1 MILDR
6 PLGEIVV
13 EAGFLTRAEL
23 DHVLSNREDTTEPLG
38 NLLVRMNRLTVKEKL
53 RCEAVQM
60 GLPFVDLTQ
69 IEIEPDCSRIIPHA
83 TAMRLLA
90 VPIERTDVAASVAM
104 ANPLDLTAIDE
115 LADSTGLEIDPI
127 LCAEE
132 DIRDAIFRS
141 FGAYDDLGELVG
153 DAIMGADDNLRAE
166 AHEDEAAINV
176 IELKEVVEG
185 APIVKLANAIM
196 TRAISMRASDIHIE
210 PQTRKVRIRLRI
222 DGMLQETMVVPKD
235 LQHGL
240 TSRIKILAGLDIAER
255 RMPQDGRCTLVSPQG
270 EYDFRVSTYP
280 SVHGETVVI
289 RILDKNSA
297 TIDMT
302 KLGMAP
308 VNLERLMLRLS
319 EPQGLVVVT
328 GPTGSGKT
336 TTLYAGLN
344 HLNAI
349 HRNIITVEDPVEY
362 QLEGITQANVNPRA
376 GLTFA
381 SGLRSIL
388 RQDPDV
394 ILVGEVRDAETAGI
408 AVEAALTGH
417 LVLTSLHAN
426 DSTAALTRLLDIGVE
441 PSLLA
446 SSITC
451 SVAQRLVRVV
461 CPKCAEP
468 YEPEPQLLE
477 RVGLADATGLLRG
490 RGCEHCAKTGYRGRT
505 AIHEVLSIDS
515 DVRRM
520 MLKGLHASEIHAEAE
535 RAGLMTLR
543 ADGRRKIL
551 EGRDDGRGG
560 AACDGGSVTTV
571 DCGLWIGA

>member
-6 PLGEIVV
+6 PLGDIFV
-13 EAGFLTRAEL
+13 EAGYLTRAEL
-23 DHVLSNREDTTEPLG
+23 DHVLAHREDTTEPLG
-38 NLLVRMNRLTVKEKL
+38 DLLVRTNRVSVKDRL
-53 RCEAVQM
+53 RCEAIQM
-60 GLPFVDLTQ
+60 GLPFVDLTRV
-69 IEIEPDCSRIIPHA
+69 EIEPECSRIIPHA

-90 VPIERTDVAASVAM
+90 VPIERTEVAASVAM

-115 LADSTGLEIDPI
+115 LAESTGLEIDPI

-153 DAIMGADDNLRAE
+153 DAIMGGEDNLRAE
-166 AHEDEAAINV
+166 LHEDASPVNV

-196 TRAISMRASDIHIE
+196 TRAISMRASDIHVE
-210 PQTRKVRIRLRI
+210 PQSRKVRIRLRI

-235 LQHGL
+235 LQHAL
-240 TSRIKILAGLDIAER
+240 TSRLKILAGLDIAER

-289 RILDKNSA
+289 RILDKHSA
-297 TIDMT
+297 LIDMGR
-302 KLGMAP
+302 LGMAP
-308 VNLERLMLRLS
+308 ANLERLMGRLQ
-319 EPQGLVVVT
+319 EPQGLVLVT

-336 TTLYAGLN
+336 TTLYAALN

-349 HRNIITVEDPVEY
+349 HRNIITIEDPVEY
-362 QLEGITQANVNPRA
+362 QLDGITQANVNPRA

-381 SGLRSIL
+381 SGLRSVL

-417 LVLTSLHAN
+417 LVLSSLHAN
-426 DSTAALTRLLDIGVE
+426 DSTSALTRLTDIGVE

-451 SVAQRLVRVV
+451 SVAQRLVRVI

-468 YEPEPQLLE
+468 YEPEPE
-477 RVGLADATGLLRG
+477 LLRRLDLEVGEFTHG
-490 RGCEHCAKTGYRGRT
+490 RGCEHCAKTGFRGRT
-505 AIHEVLSIDS
+505 AIYEVLAIDS
-515 DVRRM
+515 EIRRM
-520 MLKGLHASEIHAEAE
+520 LLTGFHATEIHAA
-535 RAGLMTLR
+535 AQQVGLADLR
-543 ADGRRKIL
+543 DDGRRKVL
-551 EGRDDGRGG
+551 EGM
-560 AACDGGSVTTV
+560 TTV
-571 DCGLWIGA
+571 EEVLRATADR

>member
-6 PLGEIVV
+6 PIGEIFV
-13 EAGFLTRAEL
+13 EAGHLTKAEL
-23 DHVLSNREDTTEPLG
+23 DHVLATREDTTEPLG
-38 NLLVRMNRLTVKEKL
+38 DLLVRLNRISVKDRL
-53 RCEAVQM
+53 RCEAIGM

-69 IEIEPDCSRIIPHA
+69 VEIDPECSRIIPHS

-90 VPIERTDVAASVAM
+90 VPIERTEMAASVAM

-115 LADSTGLEIDPI
+115 LTDATGLEIDPY
-127 LCAEE
+127 LCAAE
-132 DIRDAIFRS
+132 DIRDAIFRT

-153 DAIMGADDNLRAE
+153 DAVLGSGDELRAE
-166 AHEDEAAINV
+166 ARDEDNPVNV

-185 APIVKLANAIM
+185 APIIKLANALM

-210 PQTRKVRIRLRI
+210 PHARKVRVRLRI
-222 DGMLQETMVVPKD
+222 DGMLQETMVIPKD

-289 RILDKNSA
+289 RILDKHSA
-297 TIDMT
+297 TIDIA
-302 KLGMAP
+302 KLGIADA
-308 VNLERLMLRLS
+308 VLERLKERLS
-319 EPQGLVVVT
+319 EPQGLVLVT

-344 HLNAI
+344 YLNTV

-362 QLEGITQANVNPRA
+362 QLDGITQANVNPRA

-394 ILVGEVRDAETAGI
+394 ILVGEVRDPETAGI

-417 LVLTSLHAN
+417 LVMTSLHAN
-426 DSTAALTRLLDIGVE
+426 DSTGALTRLMDMGVE

-461 CPKCAEP
+461 CPKCSEP
-468 YEPEPQLLE
+468 YDPEPQLLA
-477 RVGLADATGLLRG
+477 RLGLANTGGFMRG
-490 RGCEHCAKTGYRGRT
+490 RGCEHCAKTGFRGRT
-505 AIHEVLSIDS
+505 AIYEVLAIDS
-515 DVRRM
+515 EIRRM
-520 MLKGLHASEIHAEAE
+520 MLRGDHASEIHAEAE
-535 RAGLMTLR
+535 RNGLVTLR
-543 ADGRRKIL
+543 ADGRRKVV
-551 EGRDDGRGG
+551 EGL
-560 AACDGGSVTTV
+560 TTV
-571 DCGLWIGA
+571 EEALRATAEA

>member
-6 PLGEIVV
+6 PIGDIFV
-13 EAGFLTRAEL
+13 EAGHLTKGEL
-23 DHVLSNREDTTEPLG
+23 DGVLANREDTTEPLG
-38 NLLVRMNRLTVKEKL
+38 ALLVRTGRITTKQRL
-53 RCEAVQM
+53 RCEAIQV

-69 IEIEPDCSRIIPHA
+69 VEIDPECSRTIPH
-83 TAMRLLA
+83 TMAMRLLA
-90 VPIERTDVAASVAM
+90 VPIERTEVAASVAM

-115 LADSTGLEIDPI
+115 LAEHTGLEIDPY

-153 DAIMGADDNLRAE
+153 NAILGEGGDNLRT
-166 AHEDEAAINV
+166 EAAEDDNPVNV

-196 TRAISMRASDIHIE
+196 ARAISMRASDIHIE
-210 PQTRKVRIRLRI
+210 PQSRKVRIRLRI

-240 TSRIKILAGLDIAER
+240 VSRIKILAGLDIAER

-289 RILDKNSA
+289 RILDKHSA
-297 TIDMT
+297 TIDIQR
-302 KLGMAP
+302 LGISKD
-308 VNLERLMLRLS
+308 NLDKFVRRLS

-349 HRNIITVEDPVEY
+349 SRNIITVEDPVEY
-362 QLEGITQANVNPRA
+362 QLDGITQANVNPRA

-381 SGLRSIL
+381 TGLRSIL

-426 DSTAALTRLLDIGVE
+426 DSTAALTRLMDIGVE

-451 SVAQRLVRVV
+451 SVAQRLVRVI
-461 CPKCAEP
+461 CPKCRET
-468 YEPEPQLLE
+468 YEPEPQLLG
-477 RVGLADATGLLRG
+477 RLNLLEPIEFTRG
-490 RGCEHCAKTGYRGRT
+490 RGCEHCAKTGFRGRV
-505 AIHEVLSIDS
+505 AIHEVLEVDS
-515 DVRRM
+515 EIRRL
-520 MLKGLHASEIHAEAE
+520 MLRGLHASEIHAEAE
-535 RAGLMTLR
+535 LAGLVTLR
-543 ADGRRKIL
+543 ADGRRKVI
-551 EGRDDGRGG
+551 EGL
-560 AACDGGSVTTV
+560 TTV
-571 DCGLWIGA
+571 EEVLRATAEA

>member
-6 PLGEIVV
+6 PIGDIFV
-13 EAGFLTRAEL
+13 ESGFLTKVEL
-23 DHVLSNREDTTEPLG
+23 DHVLSHREDTTEPLG
-38 NLLVRMNRLTVKEKL
+38 DLLVRTNRISVKDRL
-53 RCEAVQM
+53 RCEAIQM

-69 IEIEPDCSRIIPHA
+69 VEIEPECSRIIPHA

-90 VPIERTDVAASVAM
+90 VPIERTEVAASVAM

-115 LADSTGLEIDPI
+115 LSESTGLEIDPM

-153 DAIMGADDNLRAE
+153 DAIMGGEDNLRAE
-166 AHEDEAAINV
+166 AHEDANPVNV

-196 TRAISMRASDIHIE
+196 TRAISLRASDIHIE

-255 RMPQDGRCTLVSPQG
+255 RMPQDGRCTLVAPQG

-289 RILDKNSA
+289 RILDKHTA
-297 TIDMT
+297 MIDMGR
-302 KLGMAP
+302 LGMAP
-308 VNLERLMLRLS
+308 ENLQRLLGRLA
-319 EPQGLVVVT
+319 EPQGLVLVT

-349 HRNIITVEDPVEY
+349 HRNIITIEDPVEY

-381 SGLRSIL
+381 SGLRSVL

-394 ILVGEVRDAETAGI
+394 ILVGEVRDHETAGI

-426 DSTAALTRLLDIGVE
+426 DSTAALTRLMDIGVE

-468 YEPEPQLLE
+468 YSPEPQILQRL
-477 RVGLADATGLLRG
+477 GLLDVGGFMRG
-490 RGCEHCAKTGYRGRT
+490 RGCEHCAKTGFRGRT
-505 AIHEVLSIDS
+505 AIYEVLAIDS
-515 DVRRM
+515 EVRRM
-520 MLKGLHASEIHAEAE
+520 MLNGHHASEIHEGAE
-535 RAGLMTLR
+535 RNGLVTLR
-543 ADGRRKIL
+543 ADGIVKAV
-551 EGRDDGRGG
+551 EGM
-560 AACDGGSVTTV
+560 TTV
-571 DCGLWIGA
+571 EEVLRVTADA

>member
-6 PLGEIVV
+6 PISEIFV
-13 EAGFLTRAEL
+13 ERGILTRAEL
-23 DHVLSNREDTTEPLG
+23 DHVLSSREDTTEPLG
-38 NLLVRMNRLTVKEKL
+38 DLLVRMNRISVKDRL
-53 RCEAVQM
+53 RCEAVAM
-60 GLPFVDLTQ
+60 AMPFVDLTQ
-69 IEIEPDCSRIIPHA
+69 VEIDPECSRIIPH
-83 TAMRLLA
+83 TLAMRLLA
-90 VPIERTDVAASVAM
+90 VPIERTEMATSVAM
-104 ANPLDLTAIDE
+104 VNPLDLTAIDE
-115 LADSTGLEIDPI
+115 LAETTGLEIDPY

-153 DAIMGADDNLRAE
+153 DAIMGTDGEDLRTEAKADDAV
-166 AHEDEAAINV
+166 NV

-196 TRAISMRASDIHIE
+196 TRAISARASDIHIE
-210 PQTRKVRIRLRI
+210 PHARKVRIRVRI
-222 DGMLQETMVVPKD
+222 DGMLQESMVIPKD

-240 TSRIKILAGLDIAER
+240 VSRIKILAGLDIAER

-289 RILDKNSA
+289 RILDKHTA
-297 TIDMT
+297 TVDMSR
-302 KLGMAP
+302 LGMAP
-308 VNLERLMLRLS
+308 GNLDRLMSRLA

-349 HRNIITVEDPVEY
+349 HRNIITIEDPVEY
-362 QLEGITQANVNPRA
+362 QLDGITQANVNPRA

-381 SGLRSIL
+381 TGLRSIL

-426 DSTAALTRLLDIGVE
+426 DSAAALTRLMDVGVE

-446 SSITC
+446 SSVSC

-461 CPKCAEP
+461 CPKCCEP
-468 YEPEPQLLE
+468 YEPEPQLLF
-477 RVGLADATGLLRG
+477 RLGLPEDGGFMRG
-490 RGCEHCAKTGYRGRT
+490 RGCEHCAKTGFRGRT
-505 AIHEVLSIDS
+505 AIHEVLVIDS
-515 DVRRM
+515 DIRRM

-535 RAGLMTLR
+535 RTGLVTLR
-543 ADGRRKIL
+543 ADGRRKAL
-551 EGRDDGRGG
+551 EG
-560 AACDGGSVTTV
+560 ATTV
-571 DCGLWIGA
+571 EEVLRATAEA

>member
-6 PLGEIVV
+6 PIGEIFV
-13 EAGFLTRAEL
+13 EAGFLTKAEL
-23 DHVLSNREDTTEPLG
+23 DHVLATREDTTEPLG
-38 NLLVRMNRLTVKEKL
+38 ALLVRTNRITVKDKL
-53 RCEAVQM
+53 RCEAIQM
-60 GLPFVDLTQ
+60 GLPFADLTKV
-69 IEIEPDCSRIIPHA
+69 EIDPDCSRIIPHS

-104 ANPLDLTAIDE
+104 VNPLDLTAIDE
-115 LADSTGLEIDPI
+115 LAESTGLEIDPY

-132 DIRDAIFRS
+132 DVRDAIFRS

-153 DAIMGADDNLRAE
+153 DAIMGADDQLRTETAE
-166 AHEDEAAINV
+166 EDPVNV
-176 IELKEVVEG
+176 IELRDVVEG
-185 APIVKLANAIM
+185 APIVKLANAM
-196 TRAISMRASDIHIE
+196 MARAISLRASDIHVE
-210 PQTRKVRIRLRI
+210 PHARKVRVRLRI
-222 DGMLQETMVVPKD
+222 DGMLQETMVIPKD

-240 TSRIKILAGLDIAER
+240 VSRIKILAGLDIAER

-297 TIDMT
+297 TIDLG

-308 VNLERLMLRLS
+308 LNLERLTQRLL
-319 EPQGLVVVT
+319 EPQGMVIVT

-344 HLNAI
+344 YLNAV

-381 SGLRSIL
+381 TGLRSIL

-394 ILVGEVRDAETAGI
+394 ILVGEVRDVETAGT

-426 DSTAALTRLLDIGVE
+426 DSAAALTRLMDIGVE
-441 PSLLA
+441 SSLLA
-446 SSITC
+446 SSVTC

-461 CPKCAEP
+461 CPKCSEP
-468 YEPEPQLLE
+468 YQPEPALLE
-477 RVGLADATGLLRG
+477 RIGIPYETEFMRG

-505 AIHEVLSIDS
+505 AIHEVLAIDS

-520 MLKGLHASEIHAEAE
+520 MLKGAHASEIHQEAE
-535 RAGLMTLR
+535 RNGLISLR
-543 ADGRRKIL
+543 ADGRRKVL
-551 EGRDDGRGG
+551 EGL
-560 AACDGGSVTTV
+560 TTV
-571 DCGLWIGA
+571 EEVLRATAEA

>member
-6 PLGEIVV
+6 PIGDIFV
-13 EAGFLTRAEL
+13 ESGFLTKPEL

-38 NLLVRMNRLTVKEKL
+38 DLLVRTNRISVKDRL
-53 RCEAVQM
+53 RCEAIQM

-69 IEIEPDCSRIIPHA
+69 VEIEPECSRIIPHS

-90 VPIERTDVAASVAM
+90 VPIERTDIAASVAM
-104 ANPLDLTAIDE
+104 VNPLDLTAIDE
-115 LADSTGLEIDPI
+115 LAESTGLEIDPL

-132 DIRDAIFRS
+132 DVRDAIFRS

-153 DAIMGADDNLRAE
+153 DAIMGGEEGTLRT
-166 AHEDEAAINV
+166 EAAEEANPVNV

-196 TRAISMRASDIHIE
+196 VRAISMRASDIHIE
-210 PQTRKVRIRLRI
+210 PHARKVRVRLRI

-255 RMPQDGRCTLVSPQG
+255 RMPQDGRCTLLSPQG

-297 TIDMT
+297 MIDMG

-308 VNLERLMLRLS
+308 TNLSRLMGRLS

-336 TTLYAGLN
+336 TTLYASLN
-344 HLNAI
+344 YLNAI
-349 HRNIITVEDPVEY
+349 HRNIITIEDPVEY
-362 QLEGITQANVNPRA
+362 QLDGITQANVNPRA

-381 SGLRSIL
+381 TGLRSIL

-394 ILVGEVRDAETAGI
+394 ILVGEARDAETAGI

-426 DSTAALTRLLDIGVE
+426 DSTAALTRLADIGVE
-441 PSLLA
+441 ASLLA

-468 YEPEPQLLE
+468 YDPEPQLLA
-477 RVGLADATGLLRG
+477 RVGLEGGEFVRG
-490 RGCEHCAKTGYRGRT
+490 RGCEHCAKTGFRGRT
-505 AIHEVLSIDS
+505 AIYEVLVIDS
-515 DVRRM
+515 EIRRM
-520 MLKGLHASEIHAEAE
+520 VLRGLHASEIHAEAE
-535 RAGLMTLR
+535 RAGLLTLR
-543 ADGRRKIL
+543 ADGRRKVL
-551 EGRDDGRGG
+551 EGM
-560 AACDGGSVTTV
+560 TTV
-571 DCGLWIGA
+571 EEVLRATAEG

>member
-6 PLGEIVV
+6 PIGEIFV
-13 EAGFLTRAEL
+13 EAGHITKAEL
-23 DHVLSNREDTTEPLG
+23 DHVLSHREDTTEPLG
-38 NLLVRMNRLTVKEKL
+38 DLLVRMNKLSVKDKL

-69 IEIEPDCSRIIPHA
+69 VEIDPDCSRIIPHS

-90 VPIERTDVAASVAM
+90 VPIERTEVAASVAM

-115 LADSTGLEIDPI
+115 LAESTGLEIDPF

-153 DAIMGADDNLRAE
+153 DAILGGEDSNLRTE
-166 AHEDEAAINV
+166 SVEDEDTVNV

-196 TRAISMRASDIHIE
+196 ARAISMRASDIHVE
-210 PQTRKVRIRLRI
+210 PQNRKVRIRLRI
-222 DGMLQETMVVPKD
+222 DGMLQETMVIPKD

-289 RILDKNSA
+289 RILDKHSA
-297 TIDMT
+297 TIDLNR
-302 KLGMAP
+302 LGMSAL
-308 VNLERLMLRLS
+308 NLERLIGRLN
-319 EPQGLVVVT
+319 EPQGMVVVT

-344 HLNAI
+344 YLNAI
-349 HRNIITVEDPVEY
+349 HRNIITIEDPVEY
-362 QLEGITQANVNPRA
+362 QLEGVTQANVNPRA

-381 SGLRSIL
+381 AGLRSML

-394 ILVGEVRDAETAGI
+394 ILVGEVRDPETAGT

-426 DSTAALTRLLDIGVE
+426 DSAAALTRLMDVGVE
-441 PSLLA
+441 SSLLA
-446 SSITC
+446 SSVTC
-451 SVAQRLVRVV
+451 SVAQRLVRTV
-461 CPKCAEP
+461 CPKCMES
-468 YEPEPQLLE
+468 YEPEPQLLL
-477 RVGLADATGLLRG
+477 RLGIPDATGLVRG
-490 RGCEHCAKTGYRGRT
+490 RGCEHCAKTGFRGRT
-505 AIHEVLSIDS
+505 AIHEVLALDS
-515 DVRRM
+515 DIRRM
-520 MLKGLHASEIHAEAE
+520 ILKGHHASEIHAEAE
-535 RAGLMTLR
+535 RNGLVTLR
-543 ADGRRKIL
+543 ADGRRKVL
-551 EGRDDGRGG
+551 EGQ
-560 AACDGGSVTTV
+560 TTV
-571 DCGLWIGA
+571 EEVLRATAEA